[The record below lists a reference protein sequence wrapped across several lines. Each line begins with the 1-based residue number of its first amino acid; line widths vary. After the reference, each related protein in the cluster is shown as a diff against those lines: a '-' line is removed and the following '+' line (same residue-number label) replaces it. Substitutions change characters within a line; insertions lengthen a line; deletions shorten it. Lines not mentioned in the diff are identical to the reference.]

1 MLKGLLVF
9 TSQHD
14 ETKIM
19 DILGFSPVQNSR
31 SLFENGYR
39 IQRFNVKGSE
49 FYCAVI
55 RASDYTQRAKKL
67 GTKLGN
73 CPVFVFPPSHSSSLN
88 PQDSNGGVKLLSCVR
103 DISGMLN
110 TTLTPV
116 ECQALQQLFDAYVPS
131 SFENPETLGEA
142 ETEFANQFFA
152 NVAAG
157 RRTRAPDP
165 DMFQGA
171 VFFMPNS
178 GRITIV
184 HNSSSSNSS
193 EDDANLQAA
202 LDASMNHPQ
211 PYISDTPPREKKRR
225 VPPTWLSVLK
235 TPEPIVAGAPSC
247 IACHSHRASI
257 CFVDC
262 GHQVMCDACVRQMCE
277 MPGVSKACP
286 VCRCESE
293 CILRPVVSESEK

>member
-1 MLKGLLVF
+1 
-9 TSQHD
+9 
-14 ETKIM
+14 
-19 DILGFSPVQNSR
+19 
-31 SLFENGYR
+31 
-39 IQRFNVKGSE
+39 
-49 FYCAVI
+49 
-55 RASDYTQRAKKL
+55 
-67 GTKLGN
+67 
-73 CPVFVFPPSHSSSLN
+73 VFVLPPSHTTTTT
-88 PQDSNGGVKLLSCVR
+88 SNSTETTLGRVKLLSCVR

-110 TTLTPV
+110 TTLSPV
-116 ECQALQQLFDAYVPS
+116 ECDALQKLFDAYVPS

-184 HNSSSSNSS
+184 HNSSSSSD